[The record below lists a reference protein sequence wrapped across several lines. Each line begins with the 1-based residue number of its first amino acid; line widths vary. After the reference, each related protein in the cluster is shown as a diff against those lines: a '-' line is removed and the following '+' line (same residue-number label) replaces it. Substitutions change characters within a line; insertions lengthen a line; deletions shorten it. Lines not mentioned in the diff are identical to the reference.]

1 MSGKQDT
8 PFRAGDTSCD
18 SSRVAPAVDSALGAA
33 PTADSERHALLD
45 ALRGLALFGVLFV
58 NMIWFSTGGG
68 AVPSAMAEALPTAPI
83 DRWVDRFMQVFVFAK
98 ANTIFTFLFGVS
110 FALQMQRLEQRGAA
124 ARSIYL
130 RRLVGLL
137 FIGLLHLF
145 GAWKGEVLHV
155 YAIAGIALLLVSRWR
170 TSTLIVVG
178 LLLALIV
185 ERLLSQGER
194 WMQWFGVNP
203 TAVMFGDR
211 GSSAEMQAQRLATFQ
226 TGSYGDVLWA
236 QWNMM
241 LQSGY
246 FGLGLATW
254 IVYAL
259 GRFMLGVAAARGG
272 YLFEPERHVHALRAA
287 VLIGLPLG
295 LICTVSAWLAQAL
308 ERIGWVALG
317 PDWRMLSSVLTPLGT
332 MLMAVAYVACVALA
346 WGYAPLRRLLIIAAP
361 AGQMALTTYL
371 LQTVFNSLVFFGF
384 GLGFVGRMGA
394 AGCLL
399 LSLAFFAVQVAVSR
413 FWLHHFRFGP
423 FEWLWR
429 WWTYGVRPAWR
440 RGSAVRP

>member
-1 MSGKQDT
+1 MSDKQST
-8 PFRAGDTSCD
+8 PFRADDTSRD
-18 SSRVAPAVDSALGAA
+18 LSRVAVTVDSALGAV
-33 PTADSERHALLD
+33 PTAETERYALLD
-45 ALRGLALFGVLFV
+45 VLRGLALFGVLFV
-58 NMIWFSTGGG
+58 NMVWFATGGA
-68 AVPSAMAEALPTAPI
+68 AVPSAMVEALPTAPI

-98 ANTIFTFLFGVS
+98 ANTVFTFLFGVS
-110 FALQMQRLEQRGAA
+110 FALQVQRLEQRGAA
-124 ARSIYL
+124 THNIYL
-130 RRLVGLL
+130 RRLAGLFL
-137 FIGLLHLF
+137 IGLLHLF

-155 YAIAGIALLLVSRWR
+155 YAIAGIALLLVWRWR

-178 LLLALIV
+178 LLLALVV

-194 WMQWFGVNP
+194 WMHWLGVDP

-211 GSSAEMQAQRLATFQ
+211 GSSAQMQAARLVTFQ
-226 TGSYGDVLWA
+226 TGSYGDVLRT
-236 QWNMM
+236 QWDML

-259 GRFMLGVAAARGG
+259 GRFMLGVAVARGG
-272 YLFEPERHVHALRAA
+272 YLFEPERHVRALCAA

-295 LICTVSAWLAQAL
+295 LFCTISGWLLQAL
-308 ERIGWVALG
+308 ERIGWITAG
-317 PDWRMLSSVLTPLGT
+317 PDWRMLSSVVTPLGT

-346 WGYAPLRRLLIIAAP
+346 WGYAPLRRLLIVAAP

-384 GLGFVGRMGA
+384 GLGFVGRVGA

-399 LSLAFFAVQVAVSR
+399 LSLAFFAVQVVVSR
-413 FWLHHFRFGP
+413 FWLRHFRFGP

-429 WWTYGVRPAWR
+429 WWTYGVRPVWR
-440 RGSAVRP
+440 RDGDVRP